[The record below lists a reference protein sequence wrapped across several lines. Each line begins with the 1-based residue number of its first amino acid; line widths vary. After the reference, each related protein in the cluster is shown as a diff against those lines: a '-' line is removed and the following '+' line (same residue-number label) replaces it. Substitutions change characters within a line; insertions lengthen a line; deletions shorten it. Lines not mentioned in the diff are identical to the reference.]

1 MMASEA
7 LPLWFDLTAM
17 SIAALF
23 GGALAR
29 NRNFP
34 VYGTLFAGV
43 VTGLGGGMLRDM
55 LLGKEP
61 IAISNWV
68 FIPTILVATIV
79 GALFF
84 HRLIPIQGIFL
95 AMRSLALGSLVAIG
109 AQVALNAGVPLISAI
124 FLGIGTATF
133 GGIIVDVVASERA
146 TIARQ
151 AHWFGS
157 GMAVGAIAFV
167 LISYYVNF
175 WLAVAACIVVVFLL
189 SYLSVI
195 RNWPSPMWPGQNVTT
210 TTWNER

>member
-61 IAISNWV
+61 VAISNWV

>member
-1 MMASEA
+1 MATET

-43 VTGLGGGMLRDM
+43 ITGLGGGMLRDM

-61 IAISNWV
+61 VAISNWV

-167 LISYYVNF
+167 LISFFVNF
-175 WLAVAACIVVVFLL
+175 WLAVAACIILVFLL

-195 RNWPSPMWPGQNVTT
+195 RNWPSPMWPGQDVTS
-210 TTWNER
+210 TTWKER

>member
-1 MMASEA
+1 MATET

-61 IAISNWV
+61 VAISNWV
-68 FIPTILVATIV
+68 FIPTILVVTIV

-109 AQVALNAGVPLISAI
+109 AQVALNAGVPLISAM

-167 LISYYVNF
+167 LISFFVNF
-175 WLAVAACIVVVFLL
+175 WLAVAVCIVVVFLL
-189 SYLSVI
+189 SYLSV
-195 RNWPSPMWPGQNVTT
+195 RKNWPSPMWPGQNVTS

>member
-1 MMASEA
+1 
-7 LPLWFDLTAM
+7 
-17 SIAALF
+17 
-23 GGALAR
+23 
-29 NRNFP
+29 
-34 VYGTLFAGV
+34 
-43 VTGLGGGMLRDM
+43 
-55 LLGKEP
+55 LL
-61 IAISNWV
+61 
-68 FIPTILVATIV
+68 
-79 GALFF
+79 F

-167 LISYYVNF
+167 LISFFVNF
-175 WLAVAACIVVVFLL
+175 WLAVAACIILVFLL

-195 RNWPSPMWPGQNVTT
+195 RNWPSPMWPGQDVTS
-210 TTWNER
+210 TTWKER

>member
-1 MMASEA
+1 MSPTES
-7 LPLWFDLTAM
+7 LPLWFDVSAM
-17 SIAALF
+17 SVAALF

-29 NRNFP
+29 TRNFP

-43 VTGLGGGMLRDM
+43 ISGLGGGMLRDM

-61 IAISNWV
+61 VAISNWI
-68 FIPTILVATIV
+68 FIPTILVATVV

-84 HRLIPIQGIFL
+84 HRLIPIQGAFL

-109 AQVALNAGVPLISAI
+109 AQVALNAGVPLISAM

-146 TIARQ
+146 TIAKQ

-157 GMAVGAIAFV
+157 GMAVGAVFFV
-167 LISYYVNF
+167 LISFFVSF
-175 WLAVAACIVVVFLL
+175 WLAVVACILVVFLL
-189 SYLSVI
+189 SFFSVT
-195 RNWPSPMWPGQNVTT
+195 RNWPSPMWPGQNVTS
-210 TTWNER
+210 TTWNDR

>member
-1 MMASEA
+1 
-7 LPLWFDLTAM
+7 
-17 SIAALF
+17 
-23 GGALAR
+23 
-29 NRNFP
+29 
-34 VYGTLFAGV
+34 
-43 VTGLGGGMLRDM
+43 
-55 LLGKEP
+55 
-61 IAISNWV
+61 
-68 FIPTILVATIV
+68 
-79 GALFF
+79 
-84 HRLIPIQGIFL
+84 
-95 AMRSLALGSLVAIG
+95 MRSLALGSLVAIG

-175 WLAVAACIVVVFLL
+175 WLAVAVCIVVVFLL

>member
-61 IAISNWV
+61 VAISNWV

-175 WLAVAACIVVVFLL
+175 WLAVAVCIVVVFLL

>member
-1 MMASEA
+1 MSTET

-17 SIAALF
+17 SVAALF

-29 NRNFP
+29 SRNFP

-43 VTGLGGGMLRDM
+43 VSGLGGGMLRDM

-61 IAISNWV
+61 VAISNWI

-79 GALFF
+79 GAFFF
-84 HRLIPIQGIFL
+84 HRLIPIQNYYL
-95 AMRSLALGSLVAIG
+95 VMRSLALGSLVAIG
-109 AQVALNAGVPLISAI
+109 SQVAFNDGAPLPAVI

-133 GGIIVDVVASERA
+133 GGIIVDVVASQRA

-157 GMAVGAIAFV
+157 GMLVGAVVFAFV
-167 LISYYVNF
+167 SFYVNF
-175 WLAVAACIVVVFLL
+175 WLAVFLCIATVFSL
-189 SYLSVI
+189 SFFSVK
-195 RNWPSPMWPGQNVTT
+195 RNWPSPMWPGQDVSSTS
-210 TTWNER
+210 